1 MSERGSFTSEYIYDL
16 EDYATIR
23 AAITNAGI
31 RLAPPA
37 MNGDYEIPI
46 VQGKVEG
53 MTPDLEWWDLVES
66 VIGVKTNGG
75 IRFVVLCECGG
86 IQFVEKK
93 PNGCTLYSRLVK
105 SPEEKRID
113 EELLA
118 QKRAEEKQAWWIFRH
133 GKYQIK
139 RDNIVGTRKRGD

>member
-53 MTPDLEWWDLVES
+53 MTPDLEWLDLVES
-66 VIGVKTNGG
+66 VIGVKTNGN
-75 IRFVVLCECGG
+75 IRFVVLSECGAV
-86 IQFVEKK
+86 QLVEKE
-93 PNGCTLYSRLVK
+93 PDGGARTASLVEDV
-105 SPEEKRID
+105 EEEREI
-113 EELLA
+113 ERLLA
-118 QKRAEEKQAWWIFRH
+118 RKRAEEKQAWWIFLH
-133 GKYQIK
+133 GKYRIK
-139 RDNIVGTRKRGD
+139 KGKVAGTRKRGD